1 MSEYWAEEELPYD
14 VERLNELADSYKKAF
29 SEMQEGIED
38 LFDMLDKLSRYD
50 VNDEANYILENK
62 YGMEAWDESLDHYA
76 ELAVQE
82 AQEYYEEL
90 IEDAEPVICEIL
102 DQFTSI
108 IQYLSEIEE
117 ALRDLLVINRGI
129 DNTGVL

>member
-1 MSEYWAEEELPYD
+1 M
-14 VERLNELADSYKKAF
+14 
-29 SEMQEGIED
+29 
-38 LFDMLDKLSRYD
+38 
-50 VNDEANYILENK
+50 ENK

-117 ALRDLLVINRGI
+117 VLRDLLVINRGI

>member
-1 MSEYWAEEELPYD
+1 
-14 VERLNELADSYKKAF
+14 
-29 SEMQEGIED
+29 
-38 LFDMLDKLSRYD
+38 
-50 VNDEANYILENK
+50 
-62 YGMEAWDESLDHYA
+62 MEAWDESLDHYA

-117 ALRDLLVINRGI
+117 VLRDLLVINRGI